1 MYSSI
6 KKRRKK
12 SNKDHCI
19 SIRSIVHS
27 HCFSGHFKPFYIINT
42 FAKYTTPNP
51 DSLSLV
57 CSLPT
62 TGKYPTLGLVKFGL
76 EPEREAGTL

>member
-42 FAKYTTPNP
+42 FAKYTTSNP
-51 DSLSLV
+51 DSLV
-57 CSLPT
+57 CSLLT
-62 TGKYPTLGLVKFGL
+62 KGKYPTLGLVKFGL
-76 EPEREAGTL
+76 EPEKEAGTL